1 MTAAETTG
9 QLGADTVVATVAAIG
24 RPEFP
29 DRLRQAVRTLT
40 GGVLCSV
47 FALDDRGAPQYLF
60 AAAPPARARFAA
72 AASLRYAARFWRRDP
87 MLGRLA
93 DRPGT
98 DVRIARQSADAI
110 PDDEYRHWC
119 YEVGGVVERISLL
132 GGERPL
138 LVSGYR
144 LQGEPAPATGPLAAY
159 APVLIA
165 AVARH
170 RGLVAA
176 GTEAADRAAIEARLA
191 DMDLGLTERERQTVA
206 GILLGRTQQ
215 EIADDLSV
223 AVSTVITYRR
233 RAYQR
238 LGVADR
244 RALAARLRHPLH
256 APASSAQL
264 ARSAASVS
272 RNPASAGLIRCGG

>member
-1 MTAAETTG
+1 VHMTAETAG
-9 QLGADTVVATVAAIG
+9 HRAADSVVATVAAIG

-29 DRLRQAVRTLT
+29 DRLRRAVRTLT

-47 FALDDRGAPQYLF
+47 FALDGRGAPQYLF

-72 AASLRYAARFWRRDP
+72 AASQRYAARFWRRDP

-93 DRPGT
+93 DGPGA
-98 DVRIARQSADAI
+98 DVRIGRQRADAI

-119 YEVGGVVERISLL
+119 YDVGGVVERISLL

-144 LQGEPAPATGPLAAY
+144 IRGEPAPATGTLAVY
-159 APVLIA
+159 APELIA

-170 RGLVAA
+170 RSFIATGPQAA
-176 GTEAADRAAIEARLA
+176 RQAAIEARLA
-191 DMDLGLTERERQTVA
+191 DVDLGLTARERQTVT

-238 LGVADR
+238 LGVSDR
-244 RALAARLRHPLH
+244 RALAARLDR
-256 APASSAQL
+256 
-264 ARSAASVS
+264 R
-272 RNPASAGLIRCGG
+272 